1 MSSLLLLLLLSLS
14 MHACNARH
22 LGVIGKEN
30 REVHLLSKVVEEAD
44 QVHKISL
51 PPRLIPSMET
61 AEKLQPQQIL
71 PVGSDKRNPQENWG
85 GVKNMIEIGSEAL
98 SKEEEDSKRT
108 TTVLEHAGS
117 KIIVLSSHEDLQ
129 QATKA
134 TKIEGWKRHSRLMLG
149 SAPHDVEE
157 TVDSK
162 EGDIVEDIVVMDYA
176 QPHRKPPIHNKD
188 P

>member
-108 TTVLEHAGS
+108 TTGS

>member
-1 MSSLLLLLLLSLS
+1 MQ
-14 MHACNARH
+14 
-22 LGVIGKEN
+22 
-30 REVHLLSKVVEEAD
+30 VVEEAD

-108 TTVLEHAGS
+108 TSGS
-117 KIIVLSSHEDLQ
+117 VKKRISWFSSIFWHLWHEKYPYLS
-129 QATKA
+129 
-134 TKIEGWKRHSRLMLG
+134 
-149 SAPHDVEE
+149 
-157 TVDSK
+157 
-162 EGDIVEDIVVMDYA
+162 
-176 QPHRKPPIHNKD
+176 
-188 P
+188 